1 MVDHLS
7 REQTEAWLDDKV
19 VQGIES
25 ETTDEAEFN
34 LQLQLSRLPLH
45 VIKEETWDPLRV
57 VGECTFDTE
66 RVAALVEDDEDRQEL
81 LVRLSPVLATV
92 PGFYT
97 FLDEDGDPCEFP
109 DVHSI
114 LLEHRIYPD
123 GATQQS
129 VMESV
134 MGTATAM
141 RSIQNTAAALQNQSI
156 QSTNAEE
163 TEQ

>member
-7 REQTEAWLDDKV
+7 REQTEAWLDEKV

-25 ETTDEAEFN
+25 EATDGAEFN
-34 LQLQLSRLPLH
+34 LRLQLSRLPLH
-45 VIKEETWDPLRV
+45 VIKEETWGPLRV
-57 VGECTFDTE
+57 VGECTFDTA

-97 FLDEDGDPCEFP
+97 FLDDDGNPCEFP

-114 LLEHRIYPD
+114 LLEHRLYPD
-123 GATQQS
+123 GASQQTVMDS
-129 VMESV
+129 VMA
-134 MGTATAM
+134 TATAM
-141 RSIQNTAAALQNQSI
+141 RSIQNTAAALQNQSV
-156 QSTNAEE
+156 QSADAEE
-163 TEQ
+163 AEQ